1 MPEYNG
7 NDIYL
12 TINGVD
18 VTARWRGIEMSLSVG
33 DEDVSAGAGVEWEK
47 HASKL
52 KNVSA
57 TVTLV
62 YDDTSAAN
70 DLFALVVAGDV
81 VAVVYGPEGNAA
93 GKPKHDQDFKINSI
107 SGPSTNHDKTLVTL
121 AWEMIST
128 DEPRSNIYEGDTF

>member
-1 MPEYNG
+1 MPEFNG

-12 TINGVD
+12 TINSVD
-18 VTARWRGIEMSLSVG
+18 VTARWRSIEMSMSIG

-62 YDDTSAAN
+62 YDDTNAAS
-70 DLFALVVAGDV
+70 DLFNLVVAGDV
-81 VAVVYGPEGNAA
+81 VAVVYGPEGNTA

-107 SGPSTNHDKTLVTL
+107 SGPSMNHDKTLVTL
-121 AWEMIST
+121 AWEMISSNA
-128 DEPRSNIYEGDTF
+128 PRSNIYEGDTF